1 MELSFASPAPE
12 LAPYV
17 SAYYHVYFDYPLIE
31 DFERADV
38 GYLRLMFGGSGF
50 YTYPDGRRVPDCPV
64 MLLGP
69 ASVTASYSLTGPL
82 DSFGCVLLPEFW
94 GGIVEASAESCAN
107 DACDGAALLGEGAL
121 NLFRRMKGVRDV
133 VAMGKMMDA
142 FLVPLIKPL
151 PDDHRA
157 IIGKIGDWLSCMP
170 IPAPEA
176 LYDACNLSPRQV
188 MRISNRYFGA
198 PPKMLAR
205 KFRALRTASRLIGT
219 KGPVPDSLSD
229 DYADRAHM
237 TREVKHFTGLTPRGL
252 QVRSNPIMQVTL
264 HPDNFRAEAP
274 WT

>member
-1 MELSFASPAPE
+1 MELNFASPAPE

-38 GYLRLMFGGSGF
+38 GYLRLMFSGRGF
-50 YTYPDGRRVPDCPV
+50 FTYPDGRRVANSPV

-69 ASVTASYSLTGPL
+69 ASVTASYSMTGPL

-94 GGIVEASAESCAN
+94 GGIVSTTAESCAN
-107 DACDGAALLGEGAL
+107 TACDGVPFLGAEALT
-121 NLFRRMKGVRDV
+121 LFRRMKSARDV
-133 VAMGKMMDA
+133 VAMGKVMDA
-142 FLVPLIKPL
+142 FLLPRIKAV

-170 IPAPEA
+170 IPAPDR
-176 LYDACNLSPRQV
+176 LYEACNLSPRQV

-219 KGPVPDSLSD
+219 KGPLPESLSD
-229 DYADRAHM
+229 DYTDRAHM
-237 TREVKHFTGLTPRGL
+237 TREVKHFTGLTPRRL
-252 QVRSNPIMQVTL
+252 QVRSNPIMQMTL